1 MPFMTRSAAMKAS
14 VFSARL
20 ASLRVALSIPFA
32 LAIALALAG
41 FPGASSHAAD
51 MQSPIGLWK
60 TVDDKTGK
68 PRALVRIY
76 LQDGKYF
83 GRIEQ
88 SFTPGAESR
97 ICSVCTD
104 ERKDQP
110 IIGLLIIRNVTLRDG
125 EYGGG
130 DILDPDNGSVYRCKF
145 HLEHDGTVLVVR
157 GFIGISL
164 LGRSQTWQR
173 QG

>member
-1 MPFMTRSAAMKAS
+1 VKAS
-14 VFSARL
+14 FSRAAL
-20 ASLRVALSIPFA
+20 HWFALSSA
-32 LAIALALAG
+32 LAFAPAYAALA
-41 FPGASSHAAD
+41 AD
-51 MQSPIGLWK
+51 DLQSPVGLWK
-60 TVDDKTGK
+60 TVDDKTGMA
-68 PRALVRIY
+68 RALVRIY
-76 LQDGKYF
+76 IKDGKYF
-83 GRIEQ
+83 GQIEQ

-97 ICSVCTD
+97 RCAVCSD

-110 IIGLLIIRNVTLRDG
+110 IIGLVIVRNMMPHDG

-145 HLEHDGTVLVVR
+145 HLEHDGAILVVR

-173 QG
+173 QP